1 MTNKIEIFDNE
12 VPFVDMQY
20 IYSYILKSSFRLGW
34 EDRDDKHTSNIYSS
48 YTKEEADNSLLVKHL
63 KRVSKKSKF
72 KINIDNFDKCVVNL
86 SKCGDYYFNHT
97 HSELMVLLYYVNLE
111 WKDGYAGE
119 TLFYDDSLT
128 NAESV
133 VSFVPGRI
141 VIFDGKTPH
150 TIRPQSTYGPDYRFT
165 ISYFVR
171 KQGIL

>member
-12 VPFVDMQY
+12 VPFDDMQY
-20 IYSYILKSSFRLGW
+20 IYNYVKNSNFRIGW
-34 EDRDDKHTSNIYSS
+34 QDRDDKNAANLFSA
-48 YTKEEADNSLLVKHL
+48 YTKEEAEKSFLIKNL
-63 KRVSKKSKF
+63 KKVSEKSKF
-72 KINIDNFDKCVVNL
+72 RINIDNFEQCIVNL

-97 HSELMVLLYYVNLE
+97 HGETIVLLYYVNLE

-119 TLFYDDSLT
+119 TIFYDNSLI

-141 VIFDGKTPH
+141 VIFDGTIPH

-171 KQGIL
+171 KQC